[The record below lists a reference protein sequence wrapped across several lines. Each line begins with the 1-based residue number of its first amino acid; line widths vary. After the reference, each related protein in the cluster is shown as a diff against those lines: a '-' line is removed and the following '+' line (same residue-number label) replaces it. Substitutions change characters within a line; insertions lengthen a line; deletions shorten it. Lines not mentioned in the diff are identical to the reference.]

1 MSDISPFDIPGD
13 DVFEYGVE
21 TSLTPSRGR
30 RNARTSYAHHA
41 SQRGG
46 FGMLFMM
53 VAIAVFC
60 MSGFAVGTLAQA
72 AVGLG
77 SGQNEAP
84 PPPYL
89 VNRTVVY

>member
-1 MSDISPFDIPGD
+1 MSEVSPFDIPGD

-21 TSLTPSRGR
+21 TSLAPQKRKR
-30 RNARTSYAHHA
+30 RSSEYSHQA

-46 FGMLFMM
+46 FGIVFMM
-53 VAIAVFC
+53 VAVGVFC
-60 MSGFAVGTLAQA
+60 VSGFAAGTLAQA

-77 SGQNEAP
+77 AEQSELP
-84 PPPYL
+84 PPPFV